1 LEGRLNLFQRMMLRW
16 RELHPYNPVHAVR
29 VPAPLERA
37 RLQACIDGHLEAL
50 GLTGLVLDLK
60 RWRYRYDGGP
70 ARAALAMREA
80 GGDPLGALSGEI
92 EREFNTP
99 FPAAAGSTPFRFVA
113 VDSGSEFYLALAYDH
128 FVAGGDAIALVLKGI
143 AERYVGGP
151 AAGSAPARLER
162 YPPTYRSLLLR
173 HPFRVLAALAALP
186 GMVAASRRAFR
197 PRYGSTDDQYNAFKY
212 FSLGPRALDVLR
224 GTGKAWGVTFNDL
237 LIASALRAFEP
248 FAAERAREPRRRELA
263 VASIV
268 NIRDDLGA
276 AARATVS
283 PFLASFRISHPV
295 PAGIGLRELVAAVH
309 AETARVKA
317 RRLDL
322 LSLVALAVSA
332 LMWPF
337 LSPAQRARFYV
348 KYYPAWAGVTAL
360 NVNALWGRGEGTG
373 APFDYLRA
381 VPTGPLCPMVFA
393 VTTVKDVLH
402 VGVAYRTAVFSSA
415 TVDQV
420 TSEFVRCLES
430 LDEGQPA

>member
-1 LEGRLNLFQRMMLRW
+1 
-16 RELHPYNPVHAVR
+16 VR
-29 VPAPLERA
+29 A
-37 RLQACIDGHLEAL
+37 
-50 GLTGLVLDLK
+50 
-60 RWRYRYDGGP
+60 
-70 ARAALAMREA
+70 A
-80 GGDPLGALSGEI
+80 GGDPLRTLSGEI

-99 FPAAAGSTPFRFVA
+99 FPAATGSTPFRFVA
-113 VDSGSEFYLALAYDH
+113 VDSGGEFYLAMAYDH
-128 FVAGGDAIALVLKGI
+128 FVAGGDAIALVLRGI
-143 AERYVGGP
+143 AARYAGRP
-151 AAGSAPARLER
+151 AAAGEPVRLDR
-162 YPPTYRSLLLR
+162 YPPTYRRLLLR
-173 HPFRVLAALAALP
+173 HPLRVLAALAALP

-197 PRYGSTDDQYNAFKY
+197 PRYGSADDQYNAFKY
-212 FSLGPRALDVLR
+212 FSLGPRALGALR

-237 LIASALRAFEP
+237 LIASALRALAP
-248 FAAERAREPRRRELA
+248 FAAERAHQPRRRELA

-268 NIRDDLGA
+268 NIRDDLGP

-309 AETARVKA
+309 ADTARVKA

-337 LSPAQRARFYV
+337 LSSAQRARFYV
-348 KYYPAWAGVTAL
+348 KYYPAWAGVTTL
-360 NVNALWGRGEGTG
+360 NVNALWGRGEG
-373 APFDYLRA
+373 ADVPFDYLRA

-402 VGVAYRTAVFSSA
+402 VGVAYRKAAFSSA

-420 TSEFVRCLES
+420 AGEFVRCLES
-430 LDEGQPA
+430 LHEGQPA